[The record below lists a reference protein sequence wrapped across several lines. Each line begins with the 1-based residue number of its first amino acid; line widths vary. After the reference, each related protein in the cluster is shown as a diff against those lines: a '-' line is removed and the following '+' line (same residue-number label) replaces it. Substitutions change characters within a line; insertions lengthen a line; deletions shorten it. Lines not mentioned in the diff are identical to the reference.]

1 MPPRRTKSEEPLV
14 ETDRVAGQPHPREE
28 FRLVGQ
34 GDALGRASRAIRSGR
49 PPQAWLIGGP
59 PGIGKATLAYRIA
72 RYLLSFGATD
82 KGPEDLAVAGKDPVS
97 VQVKA
102 GAHPGLLVLKR
113 GLNPDTG
120 KLMTVLSVGEI
131 RKLGNFFGL
140 TSGAGG
146 WRVAIVDTADD
157 MNDAAANALLKLLE
171 EPPPRSVLLLLAHAP
186 ARLLPTIR
194 SRCQRLEL
202 RPLDDETLEKEL
214 ALRLPD
220 MPVDERAHL
229 AKLAGGSLG
238 AALRL
243 ADDEGLMLASEAERL
258 IDCAGSP
265 DFAATLALAE
275 KVARIDDGTETFGRF
290 LLDAL
295 NARIRARARVQSTQ
309 DGIDRWIA
317 LWERLE
323 KSFGRTE
330 ALHLEPRQTILSA
343 AEALAKTA
351 RRGRI

>member
-1 MPPRRTKSEEPLV
+1 MAPRRPKSEEPAV
-14 ETDRVAGQPHPREE
+14 EIDRVAGQPHPREE

-34 GDALGRASRAIRSGR
+34 DAALGRAARAIRSGR

-72 RYLLSFGATD
+72 RYLLRYGATD
-82 KGPEDLAVAGKDPVS
+82 QGPEDLSVPESDPVS
-97 VQVKA
+97 AQVRS
-102 GAHPGLLVLKR
+102 GAHPGLLILKR
-113 GLNPDTG
+113 GANPDTG
-120 KLMTVLSVGEI
+120 KMMTILSVNEI

-171 EPPPRSVLLLLAHAP
+171 EPPPRAMLLLLAHAP

-202 RPLDDETLEKEL
+202 RPLDDATLEAEL
-214 ALRLPD
+214 AQRLPD
-220 MPVDERAHL
+220 MPAAERASL
-229 AKLAGGSLG
+229 AKLAGGSIG

-243 ADDEGLMLASEAERL
+243 AGDDGLMLASEAETL
-258 IDCAGSP
+258 IDRAGSP
-265 DFAATLALAE
+265 DFSATLALAD
-275 KVARIDDGTETFGRF
+275 KIARIDDGTEMFGRF

-295 NARIRARARVQSTQ
+295 AARIRTRAREGAPSL
-309 DGIDRWIA
+309 DRWVA
-317 LWERLE
+317 LLERLE

-343 AEALAKTA
+343 AQAFAQTG
-351 RRGRI
+351 RRGTL

>member
-1 MPPRRTKSEEPLV
+1 MAPRRPKAEEPAV
-14 ETDRVAGQPHPREE
+14 EIDRVPGQPHPREE

-34 GDALGRASRAIRSGR
+34 KDALAHAARAIRSGR

-72 RYLLSFGATD
+72 RYLLRYGATAE
-82 KGPEDLAVAGKDPVS
+82 GPEDLRVAENDPVS

-113 GLNPDTG
+113 GLNPETG
-120 KLMTVLSVGEI
+120 KLMTVLSVNEI

-171 EPPPRSVLLLLAHAP
+171 EPPPRSMLLLLAHAP

-202 RPLDDETLEKEL
+202 RPLDEATLEAEL
-214 ALRLPD
+214 SARLPD
-220 MPVDERAHL
+220 MPSGERTHL

-243 ADDEGLMLASEAERL
+243 ADDEGLMLASEADKL
-258 IDCAGSP
+258 IDHAASP
-265 DFAATLALAE
+265 DFAATLTLAE
-275 KVARIDDGTETFGRF
+275 KITRIDDGTEMFGRF
-290 LLDAL
+290 LLETL
-295 NARIRARARVQSTQ
+295 STRIRDRARAGAVQL
-309 DGIDRWIA
+309 DRWVA

-330 ALHLEPRQTILSA
+330 ALHLEPRQTILSVA
-343 AEALAKTA
+343 GALAKTT
-351 RRGRI
+351 RRGTL

>member
-1 MPPRRTKSEEPLV
+1 MAPRRPKAEEPAV
-14 ETDRVAGQPHPREE
+14 ETDRIAGQRHPRET

-34 GDALGRASRAIRSGR
+34 DAALGRASRAIRSGR

-72 RYLLSFGATD
+72 RYLLRMARPPKARKISS
-82 KGPEDLAVAGKDPVS
+82 VAENDPVS
-97 VQVKA
+97 AQVKS

-113 GLNPDTG
+113 GANPETG
-120 KLMTVLSVGEI
+120 KLMTILSVDEI

-157 MNDAAANALLKLLE
+157 MNDNAANALLKLLE
-171 EPPPRSVLLLLAHAP
+171 EPPPRAMLLLLAHAP

-202 RPLDDETLEKEL
+202 RPLDDAALEAEL
-214 ALRLPD
+214 RKALARNDRGRTREPRQARRRLDRRGAEARRRRRPD
-220 MPVDERAHL
+220 ARHRSRQADRSRVDAGFLRHAGARRQDRAHRRRDGDVRPFP
-229 AKLAGGSLG
+229 ARRLG
-238 AALRL
+238 RTHP
-243 ADDEGLMLASEAERL
+243 R
-258 IDCAGSP
+258 P
-265 DFAATLALAE
+265 
-275 KVARIDDGTETFGRF
+275 RPGR
-290 LLDAL
+290 
-295 NARIRARARVQSTQ
+295 RA
-309 DGIDRWIA
+309 ILDRWVA

-343 AEALAKTA
+343 AQALAQTG
-351 RRGRI
+351 RRGSL